1 MQIRVKKLAKDAK
14 LPVRSHFDDAGMD
27 IYSIEDIN
35 IKSGSY
41 QAVKTGISLEIP
53 YSFVGLVWEK
63 SGLAHKGIK
72 TVGGVIDA
80 GYRGEVMIQLRNF
93 SDDDYQITKGDKVAQ
108 IIIQKIE
115 IPELVEVEELTD
127 TERGDGR
134 FGSTGIK

>member
-1 MQIRVKKLAKDAK
+1 MQIKLKKLSKDAK

-27 IYSIEDIN
+27 FFSIEEVLLRPGEYHAI
-35 IKSGSY
+35 
-41 QAVKTGISLEIP
+41 KTGIALEIP

-80 GYRGEVMIQLRNF
+80 GYRGEIMIQLRNF
-93 SDDDYQITKGDKVAQ
+93 SDSDYKISQGDKIAQ
-108 IIIQKIE
+108 LLIQKVEMPI
-115 IPELVEVEELTD
+115 LVEVDELSE
-127 TERGDGR
+127 TERGEGR